1 MIKLFQYPPASRSE
15 IGKGVLV
22 RMIPAL
28 LVLILST
35 IPLFIFIGKD
45 SAANRDAVKKVTSQ
59 ETEVAAAAVFIVF
72 LLCVVYISIA
82 AAKASAKHMRHFTCY
97 AYYKGTLYSIG
108 AAVPHSHS
116 NTSNHGMRSIM
127 KAQDDAM
134 GFLSDHYTLKKLL
147 NGEIENSRILVYEV
161 KELTLLKENKNGM
174 KVLLPNGRK

>member
-45 SAANRDAVKKVTSQ
+45 SAANRDAVRKVTSQ
-59 ETEVAAAAVFIVF
+59 ETEMAAAAVFIVF

-82 AAKASAKHMRHFTCY
+82 AIKASAKHMRNFTCY

-127 KAQDDAM
+127 KAQDDAFICAF
-134 GFLSDHYTLKKLL
+134 GLASAAPRLPYRHLELCGITLSFCKPK
-147 NGEIENSRILVYEV
+147 IKSKIII
-161 KELTLLKENKNGM
+161 KQ
-174 KVLLPNGRK
+174 

>member
-45 SAANRDAVKKVTSQ
+45 SAANRDAVRKVTSQ

-72 LLCVVYISIA
+72 LLCIHQYSCH
-82 AAKASAKHMRHFTCY
+82 K
-97 AYYKGTLYSIG
+97 SIG
-108 AAVPHSHS
+108 K
-116 NTSNHGMRSIM
+116 TYE
-127 KAQDDAM
+127 K
-134 GFLSDHYTLKKLL
+134 FYLL
-147 NGEIENSRILVYEV
+147 C
-161 KELTLLKENKNGM
+161 
-174 KVLLPNGRK
+174 VL